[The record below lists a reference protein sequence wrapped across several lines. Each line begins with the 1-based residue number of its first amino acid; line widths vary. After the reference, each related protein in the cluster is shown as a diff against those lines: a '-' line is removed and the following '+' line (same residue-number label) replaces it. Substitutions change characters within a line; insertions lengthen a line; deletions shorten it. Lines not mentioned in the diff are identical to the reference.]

1 MLRLAGRVY
10 KFRSSARLLRTMQV
24 LKGKPESAKLLKA
37 RPAQPGECKW
47 IGLEKLTYRD
57 PNGQEREWDS
67 AVRMTTSSGGVDGIG
82 ILTIL
87 KYPDGRPDEIVLQK
101 QFRPPVEGVCI
112 EMPAGL
118 IDENESIEQAAIRE
132 LKEETGYVGKIVG
145 KTPIIYNDPGFTNT
159 NLSLITVE
167 VDMSL
172 PENSNPQSK
181 LEDNEFIE
189 CFNVPLKDFA
199 QTMIN
204 LDSQGYKLDARV
216 QNVAQGIRLAQ
227 QYHLT

>member
-1 MLRLAGRVY
+1 MIRT
-10 KFRSSARLLRTMQV
+10 LRTPRLKRFFRTMPV
-24 LKGKPESAKLLKA
+24 LKGKPEAAKLLSS

-47 IGLEKLTYRD
+47 IGLEKLTYQD
-57 PNGQEREWDS
+57 PNGQQREWDS
-67 AVRMTTSSGGVDGIG
+67 AVRTTRSTGGVDGIG

-87 KYPDGRPDEIVLQK
+87 KYKDGRPEEIVLQK

-118 IDENESIEQAAIRE
+118 IDENESIEEAALRE

-145 KTPIIYNDPGFTNT
+145 KTPTIFNDPGFTNT
-159 NLSLITVE
+159 NLSLVTAE

-172 PENSNPQSK
+172 PENLDPK
-181 LEDNEFIE
+181 TMLEENEFIE
-189 CFNVPLKDFA
+189 CFSVPLKDFP
-199 QTMIN
+199 QEMIN

-216 QNVAQGIRLAQ
+216 ENVAHGIRLAQ
-227 QYHLT
+227 QYHLV